1 VAHTSEDE
9 VWGGD
14 KRALI
19 HLVGER
25 GAKKLQQLDIHSPQ
39 DLLRHYPRKYF
50 HRGRYTRLRD
60 LVSGEHA
67 TVMAQVLGVEDFRSK
82 KRPLHVIKVSI
93 TDGDTVVPLTFFARR
108 AYLVEYFKK
117 RFRPG
122 TSAMFSGQVTYY
134 KGDLQ
139 LIHPDYEPLPQAMD
153 EEEAARRAARP
164 VPVYPATAKLP
175 TWKISEMVRLA
186 LEPLQPSEVADVLPA
201 EVRERRELPGTMAAL
216 HMIHQPA
223 SDLDWQAARR
233 RFAYEEAF
241 LLQTALARRRAEIA
255 AREATPRPGRP
266 EGLLAALDA
275 QLPFTLTEGQ
285 RQVSAQIAADL
296 AGGSP
301 MQRLLQGEVGSGK
314 TVVALRA
321 MAQVIDSG
329 GQAALLAPTEVLAAQ
344 HLRSIRHL
352 LGPLA
357 EAGLLGGDTRGTK
370 VTLLTGSV
378 TGAAR
383 RQALADAASG
393 AAGIVIGTHALLEE
407 NVQFADLALTVIDEQ
422 HRFGVEQRDALRA
435 KGRTMPHQLYLTAT
449 PIPRSVAM
457 TVFGDVE
464 VSTLRELPAGRSGV
478 STYLAPASQEKWM
491 QRIWALIAEQ
501 VAAGHHAYVVAPRIS
516 STAAEDDG
524 AAPLAPEG
532 SGGPDVPG
540 AGGSAAG
547 QGESAAGQD
556 GPATVE
562 DTYARLST
570 EPALRGISLG
580 LMHGRLPAEEK
591 DAAMAAFASG
601 QTPVLVTTTVI
612 EVGVDVP
619 EATVMVVLDAD
630 RFGLSQLHQ
639 LRGRIGRGSA
649 PGTCLLV
656 TDAHP
661 DSPSVQRLKAMTETT
676 DGFVLAEQDLAQRR
690 EGDVLGAAQSGR
702 GSSLRLLSVVRD
714 RELIEQ
720 ARDDARGLITADP
733 NLVHHLEVLTAI
745 TELVDPD
752 HEEFLDRA

>member
-1 VAHTSEDE
+1 MAHTSDGT

-14 KRALI
+14 KRALV

-25 GAKKLQQLDIHSPQ
+25 GAKRLEQLDIHSPR

-67 TVMAQVLGVEDFRSK
+67 TVMAQVKGIEDFKSRN
-82 KRPLHVIKVSI
+82 KRLHVVKVSI

-108 AYLVEYFKK
+108 PYMVDYIKK
-117 RFRPG
+117 QLRPG
-122 TSAMFSGQVTYY
+122 TSAMFSGQVKFYA
-134 KGDLQ
+134 GHLE
-139 LIHPDYEPLPQAMD
+139 LIHPDYEPLPAAMD

-175 TWKISEMVRLA
+175 TWRISDMVRLA
-186 LEPLQPSEVADVLPA
+186 LEPLQPSEVADILPD
-201 EVRERRELPGTMAAL
+201 EVRQRRELPGTMAAL
-216 HMIHQPA
+216 HLIHQPA
-223 SDLDWQAARR
+223 NDLDWQAARR

-255 AREATPRPGRP
+255 ARDATPRPGTGD
-266 EGLLAALDA
+266 GLLAALDA
-275 QLPFTLTEGQ
+275 QLPFTLTDGQ
-285 RQVSAQIAADL
+285 QQVSAEIAEDL
-296 AGGSP
+296 AGSSP

-321 MAQVIDSG
+321 MCQVIDSG

-344 HLRSIRHL
+344 HARSISHL

-357 EAGLLGGDTRGTK
+357 EAGMLGGDVRGTK

-378 TGAAR
+378 TGPAR

-393 AAGIVIGTHALLEE
+393 ASGIVIGTHALLEE
-407 NVQFADLALTVIDEQ
+407 KVQFADLALTVIDEQ

-464 VSTLRELPAGRSGV
+464 VSTLREIPAGRSGV
-478 STYLAPASQEKWM
+478 TTYLAPAGQQKWM

-501 VAAGHHAYVVAPRIS
+501 VAAGHRAYVVAPRIT
-516 STAAEDDG
+516 STSLEDDG
-524 AAPLAPEG
+524 AAPLDLDGPAGPDAPG
-532 SGGPDVPG
+532 QGGPVPG
-540 AGGSAAG
+540 DG
-547 QGESAAGQD
+547 

-562 DTYARLST
+562 DTYARLGK

-580 LMHGRLPAEEK
+580 LLHGRLSAEEK

-649 PGTCLLV
+649 PGTCVLV
-656 TDAHP
+656 TGAHP
-661 DSPSVQRLKAMTETT
+661 DSPSVRRLKVMTETT

-702 GSSLRLLSVVRD
+702 GTSLRLLSVVRD

-720 ARDDARGLITADP
+720 ARQDARALITADP
-733 NLVHHLEVLTAI
+733 NLVHHVEVLTAI